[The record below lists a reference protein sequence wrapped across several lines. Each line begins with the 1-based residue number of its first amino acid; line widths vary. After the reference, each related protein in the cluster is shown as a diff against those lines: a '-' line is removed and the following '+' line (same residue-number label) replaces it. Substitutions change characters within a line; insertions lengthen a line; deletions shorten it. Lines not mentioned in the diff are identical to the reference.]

1 MEIAKTIIV
10 GGNFGFGLDTKKESS
25 IVRKSSTFIDC
36 DVINGGTF
44 EDLKNVNLSGYKLVI
59 WMPNIDNGYNKV
71 YPKKDIG
78 SILIVSKVLR
88 EDRTEFDAI
97 TRIFKM
103 HGNAV
108 IAIDTSGSLH
118 SFKLL
123 DALGNVWVDTPN
135 LETLCEGIITFMEWS
150 SESIRKRCK
159 KVDIVDFSEYTEFMR
174 LYKQVADKFESTNG
188 RFFGNTSTRCMKMF
202 PTMKIDETY
211 MIVSRRNV
219 DKKRIT
225 TDDLVLTTFGK
236 NGDVE
241 YFGDNKPS
249 VDTPIQLALYSS
261 FPGINYMIHGH
272 SYIEDAPFTEDY
284 YPCGDMRELAE
295 IEKTI
300 EGSGND
306 SIINLKNH
314 GFLIFASSLENLRLL
329 INTIEFVERK
339 VGFET
344 V

>member
-1 MEIAKTIIV
+1 
-10 GGNFGFGLDTKKESS
+10 
-25 IVRKSSTFIDC
+25 
-36 DVINGGTF
+36 
-44 EDLKNVNLSGYKLVI
+44 
-59 WMPNIDNGYNKV
+59 MPNIDNGYNKV

-174 LYKQVADKFESTNG
+174 LNKQVADKFESTNG

-249 VDTPIQLALYSS
+249 VDTPIQLAL
-261 FPGINYMIHGH
+261 
-272 SYIEDAPFTEDY
+272 
-284 YPCGDMRELAE
+284 
-295 IEKTI
+295 
-300 EGSGND
+300 
-306 SIINLKNH
+306 
-314 GFLIFASSLENLRLL
+314 
-329 INTIEFVERK
+329 
-339 VGFET
+339 
-344 V
+344 